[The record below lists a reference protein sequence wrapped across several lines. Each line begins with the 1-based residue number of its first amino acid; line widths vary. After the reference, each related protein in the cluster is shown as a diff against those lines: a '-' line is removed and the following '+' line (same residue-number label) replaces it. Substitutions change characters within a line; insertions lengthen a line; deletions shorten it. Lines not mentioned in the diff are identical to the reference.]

1 MTKIAIN
8 GFGRIGRLVFKRAL
22 EEKGI
27 EVVAINDLTNA
38 ETLAQ
43 LFKYDSV
50 HGKYPGDVTSTPQ
63 SIKVDNKEIK
73 VFAIKDPTKLPWK
86 ELKIDVV
93 IESTGIFR
101 TKEQASTHLTAGAK
115 KVIMSAPAKGDDP
128 VKTIVMGVNDDTYG
142 GEDIVSNASCTT
154 NCLAPMVKILNDEY
168 GIESGVM
175 ATIHSYTNDQHLLDA
190 PHSDMRRSR
199 SAAINM
205 VPTSTGAATA
215 IGVVIPELKGK
226 LIGSA
231 VRVPTPDGSL
241 VHLVV
246 TLNQNKKTC
255 KTEEIN
261 ALFKKHA
268 ASTLKNILEYSE
280 DPLVSSDI
288 IGNPNSCIF
297 DSELTECV
305 GDKLV
310 LIAWY
315 DNEWG
320 YSCRMV
326 DMVKLVAK

>member
-1 MTKIAIN
+1 MIKVAIN

-50 HGKYPGDVTSTPQ
+50 HGKYPGKVESTPQ

-73 VFAIKDPTKLPWK
+73 IFAIKDPTKLPWK
-86 ELKIDVV
+86 ELNIDVV

-101 TKEQASTHLTAGAK
+101 TKDEASTHLTAGAK

-128 VKTIVMGVNDDTYG
+128 VKTIVMGVNEDTYDN
-142 GEDIVSNASCTT
+142 EDIVSNASCTT
-154 NCLAPMVKILNDEY
+154 NCLAPMAKILEEEY
-168 GIESGVM
+168 GIISSVM
-175 ATIHSYTNDQHLLDA
+175 LTIHSYTNDQHLLDA
-190 PHSDMRRSR
+190 PHKDMRRSR

-215 IGVVIPELKGK
+215 IAQVIPELEGK
-226 LIGSA
+226 MTGSA
-231 VRVPTPDGSL
+231 IRVPTPDGSL
-241 VHLVV
+241 VHLVA
-246 TLNQNKKTC
+246 TFNQDKKTC
-255 KTEEIN
+255 KVDEVN
-261 ALFKKHA
+261 AFFKKA
-268 ASTLKNILEYSE
+268 AKNELKDILEYSE

-288 IGNPNSCIF
+288 VGNPHSCIF

-305 GDKLV
+305 ADKIV
-310 LIAWY
+310 IVGWY

-326 DMVKLVAK
+326 DMIKLVAK

>member
-8 GFGRIGRLVFKRAL
+8 GFGRIGRLVFRRAL

-50 HGKYPGDVTSTPQ
+50 HGKYPGKVESTPQ
-63 SIKVDNKEIK
+63 SIIVNGKEIK
-73 VFAIKDPTKLPWK
+73 VFAIKDPTQLPWK
-86 ELKIDVV
+86 DLKVEVV

-101 TKEQASTHLTAGAK
+101 TKEQASTHLQAGAK
-115 KVIMSAPAKGDDP
+115 KVIMSAPAKGDDL
-128 VKTIVMGVNDDTYG
+128 VKTIVMGVNEDTYD

-168 GIESGVM
+168 GIDSGVM
-175 ATIHSYTNDQHLLDA
+175 VTIHSYTNDQHLLDA

-199 SAAINM
+199 SAAVNM

-215 IGVVIPELKGK
+215 IGAVIPELAGK

-246 TLNQNKKTC
+246 TLNKDKKTC
-255 KTEEIN
+255 NTDEIN
-261 ALFKKHA
+261 ALFKKA
-268 ASTLKNILEYSE
+268 AAGQLKHILEYSV

-305 GDKLV
+305 GEKLV
-310 LIAWY
+310 LVGWY